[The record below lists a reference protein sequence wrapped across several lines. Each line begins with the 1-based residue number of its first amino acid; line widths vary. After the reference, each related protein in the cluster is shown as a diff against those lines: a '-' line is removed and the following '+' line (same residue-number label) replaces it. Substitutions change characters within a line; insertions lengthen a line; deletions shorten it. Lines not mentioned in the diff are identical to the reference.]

1 MCNLRTKHM
10 KNLKNCQNYDRLNIE
25 WVFVPNR
32 CLKCGPYGTYVL
44 LGSLK
49 RVLRGRNITESTLK
63 ELKVNDE
70 YVQQC
75 NMNSYDVLVLCRSQW
90 DSVFTWL
97 LLWMVDVEFLGSWK
111 NCVLANAA
119 APNAGHT
126 ELASWDELTK
136 CMWCVFL
143 LVFTKKSK
151 FHFLER
157 FWSLSLKVVS
167 HGDFSN
173 VYWR

>member
-1 MCNLRTKHM
+1 MSICTELMLEMC
-10 KNLKNCQNYDRLNIE
+10 
-25 WVFVPNR
+25 
-32 CLKCGPYGTYVL
+32 PYGTYVL

-49 RVLRGRNITESTLK
+49 HVLRGRKLTKNALK

-70 YVQQC
+70 YVQWC
-75 NMNSYDVLVLCRSQW
+75 NVSGYDVLVLCRSQW
-90 DSVFTWL
+90 DSVCTRL
-97 LLWMVDVEFLGSWK
+97 LLWTVDVKFLGSWK
-111 NCVLANAA
+111 NFVLANAA
-119 APNAGHT
+119 APNAGGA
-126 ELASWDELTK
+126 ELASWDELFK

-151 FHFLER
+151 FHYLEGI
-157 FWSLSLKVVS
+157 WSLSLKVVS